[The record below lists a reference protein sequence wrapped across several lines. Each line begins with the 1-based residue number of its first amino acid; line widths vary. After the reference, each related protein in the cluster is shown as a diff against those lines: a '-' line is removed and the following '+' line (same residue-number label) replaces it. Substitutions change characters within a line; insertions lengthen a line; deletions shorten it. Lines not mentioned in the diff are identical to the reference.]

1 MHGSTKLKKKMLN
14 VEYKNFIKI
23 HKQCMS
29 LGFHGV
35 TDKTEAL
42 QGMTTFRLEAG
53 SSSEILVT
61 NCKLT
66 RHYIP
71 GDFSLGT
78 RYINQ

>member
-1 MHGSTKLKKKMLN
+1 
-14 VEYKNFIKI
+14 
-23 HKQCMS
+23 MS

-42 QGMTTFRLEAG
+42 QGMTAFRLEAG

-61 NCKLT
+61 NYKLA

-71 GDFSLGT
+71 GDFRLRT
-78 RYINQ
+78 RYVN